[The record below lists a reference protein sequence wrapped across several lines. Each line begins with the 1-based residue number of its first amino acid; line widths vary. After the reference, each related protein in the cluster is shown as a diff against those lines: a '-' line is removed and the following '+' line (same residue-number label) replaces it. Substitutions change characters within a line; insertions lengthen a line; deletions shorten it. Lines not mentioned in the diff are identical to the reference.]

1 MTTQYYTA
9 TSLDGFLA
17 TEDDSLEWLFP
28 LGSLKDSSYPEF
40 ISKVGA
46 LAMGSATYE
55 WMVRNAETVA
65 AETGSPWP
73 YVQPTWVFSSR
84 NLPSIDGADIRFAKG
99 DVRTVHSEM
108 RAAAGDMNIWVVGGG
123 DLAGQFH
130 DAGLLDELIV
140 QIGSAT
146 LGKGKPLFPRR
157 VLSPSLRLVSVY
169 QMGAG
174 MAELRYEVNKGL
186 AVGVGTV

>member
-1 MTTQYYTA
+1 MKTQYFTS

-28 LGSLKDSSYPEF
+28 LGSLDNSSYPDF

-73 YVQPTWVFSSR
+73 YTQPAWVFSSR
-84 NLPSIDGADIRFAKG
+84 SLPAIADADIRFVSG
-99 DVRTVHSEM
+99 DVQTIHSEM
-108 RAAAGDMNIWVVGGG
+108 QSASGGKNIWIVGGG

-130 DAGLLDELIV
+130 DAGLLDELII
-140 QIGSAT
+140 QIGSVT

-157 VLSPSLRLVSVY
+157 LLSPTLRLVSIQ

-174 MAELRYEVNKGL
+174 MAELRYEVSK
-186 AVGVGTV
+186 ASA